1 MLSRKSKV
9 LLWNTYL
16 LSGLATGSD
25 GLATQ
30 SRRHLNSG
38 EVRGHVCAALAMLLV
53 FPDSMHNRYGV
64 CSTHLFAIVSRRYF
78 HKCTERHISGAARFS
93 AAEQVG

>member
-16 LSGLATGSD
+16 PSGLATVPD

-30 SRRHLNSG
+30 SRRHLKSG
-38 EVRGHVCAALAMLLV
+38 ECAALTMLLV
-53 FPDSMHNRYGV
+53 FPDGMHNCYGV
-64 CSTHLFAIVSRRYF
+64 CSTHLFAIVSRHYF